1 MMMLAAFV
9 LKNFVK
15 VILQRCQRSS
25 QCPMCLQSINLKD
38 PTSQELLEAVERER
52 NFRAAPSRNATIFRH
67 PTLGDFELQHLPVG
81 ASDSDLEERI
91 IQHLAAAAAM
101 GRTHHFSRRDVQRN
115 RQSSHGRPHFLVFS
129 THPGAPSSGHVSS
142 SPTEVGGENEPAAVS
157 VANPSSPIAFC
168 GDPPPQQNLQFPSAV
183 MDQGSSASGSAIMR
197 TNHQGMSFNNRTASH
212 SSSPNEDRGG
222 PSEFQSFSESLK
234 SRLNAVSMRYKESI
248 SRSTRGWKERL
259 FSRSSSDLGSEI
271 RREVNAGIAS
281 VSCMMEHLETGDNS
295 RANQVS
301 VPTRS
306 TDYSVAERSNQNNAN
321 TGRQSPLNE
330 SNTLAS
336 CAASPAST

>member
-1 MMMLAAFV
+1 MHCLIFHV
-9 LKNFVK
+9 LKFDIF
-15 VILQRCQRSS
+15 ILYTQ
-25 QCPMCLQSINLKD
+25 INIL
-38 PTSQELLEAVERER
+38 S
-52 NFRAAPSRNATIFRH
+52 
-67 PTLGDFELQHLPVG
+67 
-81 ASDSDLEERI
+81 
-91 IQHLAAAAAM
+91 
-101 GRTHHFSRRDVQRN
+101 FSKM
-115 RQSSHGRPHFLVFS
+115 FLWS
-129 THPGAPSSGHVSS
+129 
-142 SPTEVGGENEPAAVS
+142 
-157 VANPSSPIAFC
+157 
-168 GDPPPQQNLQFPSAV
+168 
-183 MDQGSSASGSAIMR
+183 
-197 TNHQGMSFNNRTASH
+197 TASH

-234 SRLNAVSMRYKESI
+234 SRLNAVSMRYSLWNDPLFIFAVVYVWSFPFFSFSNFFWTLIFRYKESI

-281 VSCMMEHLETGDNS
+281 VSCMMERIETGDNS

-306 TDYSVAERSNQNNAN
+306 TDYSIAERSNQNNAN

>member
-1 MMMLAAFV
+1 MYIFYHCLNYLLLFGYRMQAASPDNAD
-9 LKNFVK
+9 L
-15 VILQRCQRSS
+15 ILC
-25 QCPMCLQSINLKD
+25 
-38 PTSQELLEAVERER
+38 
-52 NFRAAPSRNATIFRH
+52 TIM
-67 PTLGDFELQHLPVG
+67 QLPVG

-197 TNHQGMSFNNRTASH
+197 TNHQGMSFNNR
-212 SSSPNEDRGG
+212 
-222 PSEFQSFSESLK
+222 
-234 SRLNAVSMRYKESI
+234 Y
-248 SRSTRGWKERL
+248 
-259 FSRSSSDLGSEI
+259 
-271 RREVNAGIAS
+271 
-281 VSCMMEHLETGDNS
+281 
-295 RANQVS
+295 
-301 VPTRS
+301 
-306 TDYSVAERSNQNNAN
+306 
-321 TGRQSPLNE
+321 
-330 SNTLAS
+330 
-336 CAASPAST
+336 